1 MMDSN
6 KRIVVNT
13 LAQHIRTVISLC
25 LSLYSTRLILQA
37 LGETDFGIYSLVAG
51 VVFMLSFLTNAM
63 VITTQRHLSF
73 SYGRKDKQHIR
84 TVFTNSLLLHWIFGI
99 ILVGVLLL
107 LESIVF
113 NNLRIDSD
121 RLHAGIAVYRIMALA
136 IFVMFITA
144 PYRAILIARENI
156 VYISIIDVLDGVFKL
171 ILAIWLLHISYD
183 RLITYS
189 WMYLGVIIFNF
200 FAFAIWSVQKYEESV
215 FIPRAKMIDK
225 KCIKE
230 ITGFAGWTIYS
241 LGCVIGRNQGVG
253 VVFNRF
259 FGTAINAAYGI
270 ALQISYA
277 VQNVAQAISNAMSP
291 QIIKAEGDNERKKML
306 QLTESLCK
314 YSFLMLSMLTIPL
327 SFEMDTILQVWL
339 GKVSDH
345 TALLCQFVLLCAT
358 LDQLTLGLN
367 VANQATG
374 NIRNYSVTINSI
386 KLLTLPFMVL
396 ILYFR
401 GSVLE
406 AMWCYAFFEL
416 VCAVIRLPFMK
427 RLVNLSIYQYFKRVI
442 FPVIIPTLT
451 LIVCSILV
459 TTYCHFQYR
468 FLFTVF
474 LSIVITLPTIW
485 FFALGSSERT
495 AAIRMIKRNK

>member
-1 MMDSN
+1 MDSN

-73 SYGRKDKQHIR
+73 SYGRKDKRLIR
-84 TVFTNSLLLHWIFGI
+84 IVFTNSLLLHWILGI
-99 ILVGVLLL
+99 ILVGALLL
-107 LESIVF
+107 LESFVF
-113 NNLRIDSD
+113 SNLRIEAD

-136 IFVMFITA
+136 VFVTFITA

-171 ILAIWLLHISYD
+171 FLAIWLLHISYD
-183 RLITYS
+183 RLIAYS

-200 FAFAIWSVQKYEESV
+200 FALAIWSVRKYEESV
-215 FIPRAKMIDK
+215 FFPRVKDIDRGS
-225 KCIKE
+225 IKD

-291 QIIKAEGDNERKKML
+291 QIIKAEGDNDRKKML
-306 QLTESLCK
+306 HLTESLCK

-327 SFEMDTILQVWL
+327 SFEMDSILHVWL
-339 GKVSDH
+339 GNVSEH
-345 TALLCQFVLLCAT
+345 TALLCQFVMLCAT

-374 NIRNYSVTINSI
+374 NIRNYSVVINSI

-396 ILYFR
+396 VLYFR
-401 GSVLE
+401 GSVFE
-406 AMWCYAFFEL
+406 AMCCYACFEL
-416 VCAVIRLPFMK
+416 ICAIIRLPFMK
-427 RLVNLSIYQYFKRVI
+427 KLVNLSISQYIRNVI
-442 FPVIIPTLT
+442 FPTVIPTLT
-451 LIVCSILV
+451 LIVCCILV
-459 TTYCHFQYR
+459 TTYCHFPYR
-468 FLFTVF
+468 FLLTVF
-474 LSIVITLPTIW
+474 LSIVVTIPAIW
-485 FFALGSSERT
+485 FFALGASERS